1 MILMKTNKFIF
12 AVLTSLFIALIAI
25 SCSGNQKFDS
35 VEKTETERYSIV
47 YKDGKCG
54 VFDNNAD
61 SLVTDISYDVL
72 QYSKRVMQDSIGITV
87 WICQQEDS
95 RGLLFIT
102 EETNEFMGFYQ

>member
-1 MILMKTNKFIF
+1 MKNKNFF
-12 AVLTSLFIALIAI
+12 RLTLLFIALIAI

-35 VEKTETERYSIV
+35 VENTETERYSIV

-72 QYSKRVMQDSIGITV
+72 QYSKRVK
-87 WICQQEDS
+87 
-95 RGLLFIT
+95 
-102 EETNEFMGFYQ
+102 